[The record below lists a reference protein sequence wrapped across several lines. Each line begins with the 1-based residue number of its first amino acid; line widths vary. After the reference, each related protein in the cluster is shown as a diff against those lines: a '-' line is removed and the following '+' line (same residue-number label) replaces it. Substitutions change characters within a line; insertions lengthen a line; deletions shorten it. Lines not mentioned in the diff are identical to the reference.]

1 MIQKKTDNLKHG
13 NTRVLTPTAIEK
25 IKRLIILGESFSTIA
40 KTVRTQKMT
49 ITHKDV
55 DKVFYNMI
63 RNPIK
68 KPSIT
73 INTVKKCYY
82 ENEQAIFDEL
92 NKEYKAEDLTGWEK
106 QQLEKLEADQKLK
119 ESNIINQ
126 HKQGF
131 YV

>member
-1 MIQKKTDNLKHG
+1 MKQKKTNNLKHG

-25 IKRLIILGESFSTIA
+25 IKRLIILEEKFSDIVKAVATNNL
-40 KTVRTQKMT
+40 T
-49 ITHKDV
+49 ITLKDV
-55 DKVFYNMI
+55 NRVLLSMI
-63 RNPIK
+63 KEPVK
-68 KPSIT
+68 KPELTFIQT
-73 INTVKKCYY
+73 KQYYY
-82 ENEQAIFDEL
+82 EDENAIFDEL